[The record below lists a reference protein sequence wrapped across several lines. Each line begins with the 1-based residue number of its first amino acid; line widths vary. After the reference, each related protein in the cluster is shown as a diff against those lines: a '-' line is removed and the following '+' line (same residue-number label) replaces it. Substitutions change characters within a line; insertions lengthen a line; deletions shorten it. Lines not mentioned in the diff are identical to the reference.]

1 MCLFRRYD
9 EDAIDLDVLVMADT
23 FAGFLK
29 LRELMVLV
37 EVSLSALVGSFSFEL
52 DEFDMV
58 RVHTKDKGQICR
70 DDVEPE

>member
-1 MCLFRRYD
+1 
-9 EDAIDLDVLVMADT
+9 
-23 FAGFLK
+23 
-29 LRELMVLV
+29 MVLV

-58 RVHTKDKGQICR
+58 RVHTKNKGQICR